1 MREWAHMGCV
11 DTGSELVL
19 AERGGALG
27 VITLNRP
34 AAVNALNLKMVEA
47 IHRALDAFA
56 TDDAVHA
63 VMLRGAGER
72 GLCAGGDVR
81 VIYQG
86 TLGDP
91 AVAMD
96 FFAAEYRLDY
106 AISYFPKPFIPL
118 MDGLVLG
125 GGVGISVPGSH
136 RIVNETSRV
145 GMPEAGIGFSPDV
158 GAAYFLARS
167 PGAVGCFLSLTG
179 LHIGAADALYAGLA
193 DAFVPSASWDALIAQ
208 LERVSSSAEVDDVV
222 AGFAAPVTDAHEEA
236 PGAGRLE
243 LARGWIDEVFSRDSV
258 EEIFAALQDRAETAG
273 NDSLEQSALDA
284 MRRNSPTGMKT
295 ALEALKRAR
304 NLSLAETYKQ
314 DYRLCGNAVLG
325 NRTLPAEP
333 RGGASGVQ
341 RAGHDMR
348 EGIRA
353 QIIDKDR
360 NPQWKPATFEDVD
373 ADLVSSFF
381 ATVPGFPDLA
391 FPDAGSAKKSGR
403 A

>member
-1 MREWAHMGCV
+1 MSCV

-19 AERGGALG
+19 AERAGALG

-34 AAVNALNLKMVEA
+34 AAVNALNLEMVEA
-47 IHRALDAFA
+47 MHRALDAFA
-56 TDDAVHA
+56 ADDAVHA
-63 VMLRGAGER
+63 VLLRGAGER

-106 AISYFPKPFIPL
+106 AISCFQKPFIPL
-118 MDGLVLG
+118 MDRLVLG

-136 RIVNETSRV
+136 RIVNESSRV

-167 PGAVGCFLSLTG
+167 PGSVGCFLSLTG
-179 LHIGAADALYAGLA
+179 LHIGAADALYSGLA

-208 LERVSSSAEVDDVV
+208 LERVSSACEVDDVV
-222 AGFAAPVTDAHEEA
+222 AGFAAPVADANEET

-258 EEIFAALQDRAETAG
+258 EQIFAALQERAESAG
-273 NDSLEQSALDA
+273 TDSLEQEALAA

-325 NRTLPAEP
+325 NRTAQSEP
-333 RGGASGVQ
+333 RGGASAFQ
-341 RAGHDMR
+341 RPGHDMR

-360 NPQWKPATFEDVD
+360 NPQWSPATLEDVD

-381 ATVPGFPDLA
+381 AEVPGFPDLA

>member
-1 MREWAHMGCV
+1 MSCV

-19 AERGGALG
+19 ADRAGALG

-34 AAVNALNLKMVEA
+34 AAVNALNLEMVEA
-47 IHRALDAFA
+47 MHRALDAFA
-56 TDDAVHA
+56 ADDAVHA
-63 VMLRGAGER
+63 VLLRGAGER

-106 AISYFPKPFIPL
+106 AISCFQKPFIPL

-136 RIVNETSRV
+136 RIVNESSRV

-167 PGAVGCFLSLTG
+167 PGSVGCFLSLTG
-179 LHIGAADALYAGLA
+179 LHIGAADALYSGLA
-193 DAFVPSASWDALIAQ
+193 DAYVPSASWDALIAQ
-208 LERVSSSAEVDDVV
+208 LERVSSAREVDDVV
-222 AGFAAPVTDAHEEA
+222 AGFAVSVADANEET

-258 EEIFAALQDRAETAG
+258 EEIFAALQERAEAAG
-273 NDSLEQSALDA
+273 TDSLEQEALAA
-284 MRRNSPTGMKT
+284 MHRNSPTGMKT

-325 NRTLPAEP
+325 NRAAQSEP
-333 RGGASGVQ
+333 RGGASAVQ
-341 RAGHDMR
+341 RPGHDMR

-360 NPQWKPATFEDVD
+360 NPQWSPATLEDVD
-373 ADLVSSFF
+373 ANLVSSFF
-381 ATVPGFPDLA
+381 AEVPGFPDLA

>member
-1 MREWAHMGCV
+1 MPERVHVGCV

-19 AERGGALG
+19 AERRGALG
-27 VITLNRP
+27 VIALNRP
-34 AAVNALNLKMVEA
+34 AAVNALNLEMVEA
-47 IHRALDAFA
+47 MRHALDAFA
-56 TDDAVHA
+56 ADDAVHA
-63 VMLRGAGER
+63 VLLRGAGKR

-91 AVAMD
+91 GVAMD
-96 FFAAEYRLDY
+96 FFAAEYRLDH
-106 AISYFPKPFIPL
+106 AISCFPKPFIPL

-179 LHIGAADALYAGLA
+179 LHIGAADAMFSGLA
-193 DAFVPSASWDALIAQ
+193 DAFVPMSQKDALIAQ
-208 LERVSSSAEVDDVV
+208 LERISSFSDVDDVV
-222 AGFAAPVTDAHEEA
+222 AGFAVSVADANEEA
-236 PGAGRLE
+236 LDAGRLE
-243 LARGWIDEVFSRDSV
+243 VARDWIDEVFSRESA
-258 EEIFAALQDRAETAG
+258 EEIFAALRERAETAS
-273 NDSLEQSALDA
+273 NDSLEQEALAA

-304 NLSLAETYKQ
+304 ELTLAETYQQ

-325 NRTLPAEP
+325 NRRAQAAEP

-341 RAGHDMR
+341 RPGQDMR

-360 NPQWKPATFEDVD
+360 NPQWNPATLEDVD
-373 ADLVSSFF
+373 ADLVNSFF
-381 ATVPGFPDLA
+381 AEVPGFPDI
-391 FPDAGSAKKSGR
+391 DVQGSVR

>member
-1 MREWAHMGCV
+1 MSCV

-19 AERGGALG
+19 AERAGALG
-27 VITLNRP
+27 VIALNRP
-34 AAVNALNLKMVEA
+34 AAVNALNLEMVEA
-47 IHRALDAFA
+47 THRARDTFA
-56 TDDAVHA
+56 ADDAVHA
-63 VMLRGAGER
+63 VLLRGAGER

-86 TLGDP
+86 TLGDH

-106 AISYFPKPFIPL
+106 AISCFQKPFIPL

-136 RIVNETSRV
+136 RIVNESSRV
-145 GMPEAGIGFSPDV
+145 GMPETGIGFSPDV

-179 LHIGAADALYAGLA
+179 LHIGAADALYSGLA

-208 LERVSSSAEVDDVV
+208 LERVSSACEVDDVV
-222 AGFAAPVTDAHEEA
+222 AGFAVSVADANEET

-258 EEIFAALQDRAETAG
+258 EEIFAALQERAEAAG
-273 NDSLEQSALDA
+273 TDSLEQEALAA

-304 NLSLAETYKQ
+304 ELTLAETYQQ

-325 NRTLPAEP
+325 NRRAQAAEP
-333 RGGASGVQ
+333 RGGASAVQ
-341 RAGHDMR
+341 RPGHDMC

-360 NPQWKPATFEDVD
+360 NPQWNPATLEGVD
-373 ADLVSSFF
+373 ADLVNSFF
-381 ATVPGFPDLA
+381 AEVPGFPDI
-391 FPDAGSAKKSGR
+391 DVQGSGR
-403 A
+403 T

>member
-1 MREWAHMGCV
+1 MGFI
-11 DTGSELVL
+11 DMGSELVL
-19 AERGGALG
+19 AERAGALG
-27 VITLNRP
+27 VIALNRT
-34 AAVNALNLKMVEA
+34 AAVNALNLEMVEGM
-47 IHRALDAFA
+47 HRALDVFA
-56 TDDAVHA
+56 ADDAVHA

-91 AVAMD
+91 GVAMD

-106 AISYFPKPFIPL
+106 AISCFPKPFIPL

-145 GMPEAGIGFSPDV
+145 GMPEVGIGFSPDV

-179 LHIGAADALYAGLA
+179 LHIGAADALYSGLA
-193 DAFVPSASWDALIAQ
+193 DAFVPASQKDALIAQ

-222 AGFAAPVTDAHEEA
+222 AGFAVPVADANENELE
-236 PGAGRLE
+236 AGRLE
-243 LARGWIDEVFSRDSV
+243 VARDWIDEVFSRDSV
-258 EEIFAALQDRAETAG
+258 EEIFAALQERADAAG
-273 NDSLEQSALDA
+273 NDALEQEALVA

-325 NRTLPAEP
+325 NRTLQAEP
-333 RGGASGVQ
+333 HGDAGAVQ
-341 RAGHDMR
+341 KPGHDMR

-360 NPQWKPATFEDVD
+360 NPQWNPATLEDVD
-373 ADLVSSFF
+373 AELVNSFF
-381 ATVPGFPDLA
+381 AEVSGFPDI
-391 FPDAGSAKKSGR
+391 DVQGSGLTF
-403 A
+403 

>member
-1 MREWAHMGCV
+1 MGCV
-11 DTGSELVL
+11 DTGSDLVL
-19 AERGGALG
+19 VEQAGALG

-34 AAVNALNLKMVEA
+34 AAVNALNLEMVEA
-47 IHRALDAFA
+47 MHRALDAFA
-56 TDDAVHA
+56 AHDAVHA
-63 VMLRGAGER
+63 VLLRGAGKR

-81 VIYQG
+81 VIHQG
-86 TLGDP
+86 TLGEP

-96 FFAAEYRLDY
+96 FFAAEYRLDH

-145 GMPEAGIGFSPDV
+145 GMPETGIGFSPDV

-179 LHIGAADALYAGLA
+179 LHIGAADAVYSGLA
-193 DAFVPSASWDALIAQ
+193 DAFVPADSWDALVSRLAQ
-208 LERVSSSAEVDDVV
+208 IRSAREVDDVV
-222 AGFAAPVTDAHEEA
+222 AGFAVSVTDANDEA
-236 PGAGRLE
+236 SGAGRLE
-243 LARGWIDEVFSRDSV
+243 VARDWIDEVFSRESA
-258 EEIFAALQDRAETAG
+258 EEIFATLQERAEAAS
-273 NDSLEQSALDA
+273 NDSLEQEALAA
-284 MRRNSPTGMKT
+284 MLRNSPTGMKT

-314 DYRLCGNAVLG
+314 DYRLCGNAVEG
-325 NRTLPAEP
+325 NRSFD
-333 RGGASGVQ
+333 GGESRTGVGDK
-341 RAGHDMR
+341 RPGHDMR

-360 NPQWKPATFEDVD
+360 NPQWNPSTLEDVTD
-373 ADLVSSFF
+373 DLVESFF
-381 ATVPGFPDLA
+381 SEVPGFPDI
-391 FPDAGSAKKSGR
+391 DVQGSGR
-403 A
+403 TV